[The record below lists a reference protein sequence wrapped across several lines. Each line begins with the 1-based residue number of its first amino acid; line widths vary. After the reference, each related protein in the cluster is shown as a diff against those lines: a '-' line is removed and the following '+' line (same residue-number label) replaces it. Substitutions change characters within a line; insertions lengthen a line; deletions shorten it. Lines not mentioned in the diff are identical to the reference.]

1 MAVARAA
8 LGEETYEKTLDACH
22 ASIQCLDVLAQAGQI
37 AADVGKVSTNFGSE
51 ALDVGSEIFTQALDF
66 RPNFGAKGA
75 EATTHVVPVR
85 QYERSQNRAYDD
97 GCDEFR

>member
-1 MAVARAA
+1 MAVAGAA

-22 ASIQCLDVLAQAGQI
+22 ANIQCLDVLAQAGQI
-37 AADVGKVSTNFGSE
+37 AADVGKVGTTRGSE

-66 RPNFGAKGA
+66 RPTFGAKGA
-75 EATTHVVPVR
+75 KVTTRVVPLR
-85 QYERSQNRAYDD
+85 HYQRGQNRAYGQ